1 MKIRLR
7 TESTGHYVVEMNYGS
22 EWQSRFMHRDRIETI
37 LNSITESGGVSVM
50 FAHSAVLRNW
60 TFNINSWLQQFD
72 HTVDYI
78 CNRVAFDEIHCITK
92 SEAELIVK
100 RLEQLGTLHALRKDY

>member
-7 TESTGHYVVEMNYGS
+7 TESTGHYVVELNYGS

-37 LNSITESGGVSVM
+37 LDSITESGGVSVM
-50 FAHSAVLRNW
+50 FAHSAVMRNW
-60 TFNINSWLQQFD
+60 TFNIDSWLQQFD
-72 HTVDYI
+72 ATVDYI

-100 RLEQLGTLHALRKDY
+100 RLEQLGTLHALKKDY